1 MLRVMTPLL
10 GTKNPSAPV
19 GDAPEGDNKA
29 AQAVA
34 FQVFTNHETRDTALA
49 WRAAQAGANIRGF
62 HETRD
67 TRHESRLLS
76 PPGRCFPARCGA
88 IWGGYGAAWA
98 AWGAPSRCPRTVGAS
113 NRAFQVFTK
122 HETRVCLARRAGCPL
137 GRREF
142 RGFHETRDTRHES
155 RLLSPPGRCFP
166 ARCGAAW
173 GGYGAAWAAWGAPS
187 RCPRT
192 VRTGNR
198 AFRVF
203 TRHETRDTNHGLY
216 GVAMER
222 LWRVWGGYGDGA
234 AWAAV
239 ERHGR
244 HIAPAPVSPL
254 PSAFLG
260 RPYDWPACL
269 TTWRGEVR
277 ERAVRHFFWS
287 D

>member
-98 AWGAPSRCPRTVGAS
+98 AWGAPSRCPRTV
-113 NRAFQVFTK
+113 
-122 HETRVCLARRAGCPL
+122 
-137 GRREF
+137 
-142 RGFHETRDTRHES
+142 
-155 RLLSPPGRCFP
+155 
-166 ARCGAAW
+166 
-173 GGYGAAWAAWGAPS
+173 
-187 RCPRT
+187 
-192 VRTGNR
+192 RTGNR
-198 AFRVF
+198 AFRF
-203 TRHETRDTNHGLY
+203 SRNTRHETRITAFMAWRWSGC
-216 GVAMER
+216 GACGAAMAMER
-222 LWRVWGGYGDGA
+222 HGRQWSGMGGSGA
-234 AWAAV
+234 AWAAYCPRASV
-239 ERHGR
+239 
-244 HIAPAPVSPL
+244 PDPVSL
-254 PSAFLG
+254 SRSAL
-260 RPYDWPACL
+260 RLACMSHHVA
-269 TTWRGEVR
+269 R
-277 ERAVRHFFWS
+277 
-287 D
+287 